1 MLKPYSSDVESSSG
15 LQDLID
21 RAAFLSTEHQ
31 QELLDGPGQ
40 AAWDVDLPSQSFV
53 FHSDPP
59 TTLSCDF
66 LGSASPEAGSWLWG
80 WENVNG
86 FPDGVIALAG
96 TIRDYGE
103 ANGIPELTSA
113 QIPLDDDTAIDIA
126 HRLTLAA
133 KSVSGKYAH
142 YSGPTGGRTRVWL
155 LLEGPAVALA
165 DPSVIRI
172 PRVITETLDQGVLF
186 DSRKALQSYALL
198 RGLDTRW
205 ETDNLAHL
213 VAPDGEIAIE
223 FDDIGRIS
231 RMNLHAERPT
241 PAPEVPTR
249 RGIRGL
255 FGR

>member
-1 MLKPYSSDVESSSG
+1 MESSSG

-66 LGSASPEAGSWLWG
+66 LGSASPKAGSWLWG

-165 DPSVIRI
+165 DPIGHPNPPGDHRN
-172 PRVITETLDQGVLF
+172 PR
-186 DSRKALQSYALL
+186 SRCAVRQSQSLAVV
-198 RGLDTRW
+198 RAATR
-205 ETDNLAHL
+205 
-213 VAPDGEIAIE
+213 
-223 FDDIGRIS
+223 S
-231 RMNLHAERPT
+231 RYPLGDR
-241 PAPEVPTR
+241 
-249 RGIRGL
+249 
-255 FGR
+255 